1 MLWHRLGSALG
12 AELPLPQPAHPE
24 PWQPR
29 DFTRCS
35 PRRTHRTPGR
45 SHVPSMGDTAAHAG
59 EEVSGAL
66 LPQNTPA
73 WGTGWTQGQE
83 RWCETGTVPR
93 WGWCLQ
99 DHAWP
104 SRLGLRD
111 GASGWE
117 PQAAAVQ
124 EGDRGRVQGPS
135 ASPASALQCWAGRRE
150 GQEGSSKGTL
160 VSDEGSP
167 LAVGL
172 IILTVRLRGTL
183 LLPDVRGEPLVGDDP
198 AVQGIHLHTPQAEA

>member
-1 MLWHRLGSALG
+1 MAQARLSPGGQSHPCPSQPTLSHGNPETSHTARPGELTGPQAAALYP
-12 AELPLPQPAHPE
+12 EWETPLPVQG
-24 PWQPR
+24 Q
-29 DFTRCS
+29 
-35 PRRTHRTPGR
+35 
-45 SHVPSMGDTAAHAG
+45 
-59 EEVSGAL
+59 EVSGTP
-66 LPQNTPA
+66 LPPNTPA
-73 WGTGWTQGQE
+73 WGSGWTQGQE
-83 RWCETGTVPR
+83 RWCKTGTVLCR
-93 WGWCLQ
+93 GWCPQ
-99 DHAWP
+99 GHAWLP
-104 SRLGLRD
+104 RLGLRD

-117 PQAAAVQ
+117 PRAAAVQ

-135 ASPASALQCWAGRRE
+135 ASPAPALWCWAGRRE

-183 LLPDVRGEPLVGDDP
+183 LLPDVGGKPLVGDDP

>member
-1 MLWHRLGSALG
+1 MATQGFHTLPALENSQDPKQQPCTQHG
-12 AELPLPQPAHPE
+12 RHCCQCRARKCRAPLPP
-24 PWQPR
+24 
-29 DFTRCS
+29 
-35 PRRTHRTPGR
+35 
-45 SHVPSMGDTAAHAG
+45 
-59 EEVSGAL
+59 
-66 LPQNTPA
+66 NTPA

-83 RWCETGTVPR
+83 GWCKTGTELC

-99 DHAWP
+99 DHDWP
-104 SRLGLRD
+104 PRLGLRD

-135 ASPASALQCWAGRRE
+135 ASPAPGPRCWAGRRE

-198 AVQGIHLHTPQAEA
+198 TVQGIHLHTPQAEA

>member
-1 MLWHRLGSALG
+1 MAQAGLSPWEQSHPCPSQPTLNHSNTGTSHAAHAGELTGS
-12 AELPLPQPAHPE
+12 
-24 PWQPR
+24 
-29 DFTRCS
+29 
-35 PRRTHRTPGR
+35 
-45 SHVPSMGDTAAHAG
+45 SHGPSMGDTAARAG
-59 EEVSGAL
+59 PGSVRGPTATKHPSKGHRMDTGPGEMVQDWDGAVL
-66 LPQNTPA
+66 GMVPA
-73 WGTGWTQGQE
+73 G
-83 RWCETGTVPR
+83 P
-93 WGWCLQ
+93 CL
-99 DHAWP
+99 AA
-104 SRLGLRD
+104 RLGLRD

-124 EGDRGRVQGPS
+124 EGVRDRVQGPS
-135 ASPASALQCWAGRRE
+135 ASPASALQCWAGRGE

-183 LLPDVRGEPLVGDDP
+183 LLPDVGGEPPVGDDP

>member
-1 MLWHRLGSALG
+1 MGG
-12 AELPLPQPAHPE
+12 AGVCCDTGWAQLCHSQPTLSHGNSGISHTAHPGE
-24 PWQPR
+24 L
-29 DFTRCS
+29 TRS
-35 PRRTHRTPGR
+35 Q
-45 SHVPSMGDTAAHAG
+45 AAAIYPAW
-59 EEVSGAL
+59 ETL
-66 LPQNTPA
+66 LPVQGQEMSGPTATEHP
-73 WGTGWTQGQE
+73 GMGHRMGQE
-83 RWCETGTVPR
+83 RWCKTGTVLC

-104 SRLGLRD
+104 PRLGLRD

-124 EGDRGRVQGPS
+124 ERDRGRVQGPS
-135 ASPASALQCWAGRRE
+135 ASPAPGLQCWAVRRE

-167 LAVGL
+167 LTVGL

-183 LLPDVRGEPLVGDDP
+183 LLPDVGGEPLVRDDP

>member
-1 MLWHRLGSALG
+1 M
-12 AELPLPQPAHPE
+12 
-24 PWQPR
+24 
-29 DFTRCS
+29 
-35 PRRTHRTPGR
+35 
-45 SHVPSMGDTAAHAG
+45 
-59 EEVSGAL
+59 
-66 LPQNTPA
+66 
-73 WGTGWTQGQE
+73 QGQE
-83 RWCETGTVPR
+83 RWCKTGTVLC

-104 SRLGLRD
+104 PRLGLRD

-117 PQAAAVQ
+117 PRAAAVQ
-124 EGDRGRVQGPS
+124 EEDRGRVQGPS
-135 ASPASALQCWAGRRE
+135 ASPAPALRCWAGRRE
-150 GQEGSSKGTL
+150 GQEDSSKGTL

-198 AVQGIHLHTPQAEA
+198 AVQGIYFHTPQAEA